1 MSATTIA
8 RIALIDL
15 PRNGRGTFVI
25 ERGPTLIAR
34 WFARI
39 AGFATDGL
47 LNVSMSVRSND
58 DSQAMWHRRF
68 GSIRR
73 TSIVRVNNRCGATT
87 PASLVES
94 FGPVHVTFSV
104 NNFSVEHTSA
114 AFDRAI
120 ELRSAHACVG
130 THRHAITI
138 PLRWTPTVV
147 CRLTDQADRQLVDVT
162 VTAPTSTLIVR
173 YHGAIQ

>member
-39 AGFATDGL
+39 AGFATDGT
-47 LNVSMSVRSND
+47 LNVSMSVRRD
-58 DSQAMWHRRF
+58 GDHRATW
-68 GSIRR
+68 RR
-73 TSIVRVNNRCGATT
+73 TFGASGRTSTVRVKDRCGATT
-87 PASLVES
+87 PASLLES
-94 FGPVHVTFSV
+94 FGPVHITFSV
-104 NNFSVEHTSA
+104 NNLSVQDTA
-114 AFDRAI
+114 AETDRAI
-120 ELRSAHACVG
+120 ELRSTHASLG

-147 CRLTDQADRQLVDVT
+147 CRLTDQDDRQLVDVT

-173 YHGAIQ
+173 YHGAVQ